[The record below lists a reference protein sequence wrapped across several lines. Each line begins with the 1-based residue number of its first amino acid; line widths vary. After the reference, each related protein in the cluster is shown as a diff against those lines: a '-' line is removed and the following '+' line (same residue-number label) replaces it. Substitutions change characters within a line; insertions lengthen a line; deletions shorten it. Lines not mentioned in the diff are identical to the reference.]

1 MKSRS
6 AAIRVLCLAMIVSIY
21 HVICRSFAVGA
32 DYGPSDDERH
42 QAEPTAYRFSN
53 PVFALYGGYIAGL
66 NAMFGSFSNAKA

>member
-1 MKSRS
+1 M
-6 AAIRVLCLAMIVSIY
+6 AMIAYIY
-21 HVICRSFAVGA
+21 SMIGGSFAVGA

>member
-1 MKSRS
+1 
-6 AAIRVLCLAMIVSIY
+6 MIGG
-21 HVICRSFAVGA
+21 SFAVGA

>member
-32 DYGPSDDERH
+32 DYGPSDDERR
-42 QAEPTAYRFSN
+42 QAEPYGISVFQPCFRAVRGLYRRSQRDVRF
-53 PVFALYGGYIAGL
+53 V
-66 NAMFGSFSNAKA
+66 